1 MPNSNSINHFITPTP
16 NLITIIIRLIK
27 DLKFNLIIYS
37 FYQLNSIELL

>member
-1 MPNSNSINHFITPTP
+1 MPNSNSINHSITPTP
-16 NLITIIIRLIK
+16 NLITIIRLIK